1 MMKKI
6 KKFCLACLCGVLLV
20 TQVIPTKQVQA
31 ASTNDDEFQMFL
43 ADVLVDNYLLDN
55 VDQMMLHQYFYAY
68 LKEQNGAINLAV
80 TLTNMAN
87 DWGYAINGKTD
98 LYEDIL
104 IELIHDYI
112 NSDLFTK
119 EMKRSRERVE
129 QELFSFLK
137 DAIDFNQLK
146 EDHVE
151 LINKINDMDF
161 TSWDDL
167 LDLPYRYM
175 DDYVEGIVDR
185 FELPVSSSYLLNLS
199 MDTVDFL
206 YEIVM
211 YQSFRDGYGQIYQV
225 LDVMYRQTQNTELR
239 TAIKRVLDKLKAA
252 NHPQLWKIV
261 EESMDEFSVNANLTT
276 AKELVMT
283 ALTFVG
289 LGIDTGGFISE
300 VLYKSSTLSECQL
313 LLEAE
318 LDIENAIKDVIY
330 YKQNNYDAN
339 VENAIIFNG
348 AMKLLYNAYDFGLE
362 ICEDYNEAVFDVEKR
377 IYLKNAKEFMDEHQQ
392 KANDIDFVNDKH
404 DYMDFNNAIKLWQ
417 SIADNDRTVFNTA
430 WELYLADHDR
440 IVRDFLEDFLGK
452 TYIQGIS
459 FAQSHIILDMKDYN
473 GSTFLT
479 KVNINPTEASGT
491 MITYTS
497 SDPTILEIVNA
508 NMYRVNLLK
517 EGTVTVTATTIDKLH
532 TATQQVTIIDSRN
545 DTQLIDPVVNGE
557 YLDDYY
563 EVNQDGITVTKVIGE
578 CVKKENN
585 ISVYYV
591 PSKINDL
598 IVTEVNF
605 YNMNVPNKVVL
616 SSTVKRI
623 SENGFAGKE
632 NFNSKCKVV
641 LNEGLEVIGKN
652 AFYQHDFLNSDVV
665 IPSTLVE
672 LKTNAF
678 LNTKKLNT
686 VIVKSQNLVEI
697 PKSCFENSSLKT
709 IHFNEGS
716 KLKIIGEKAFSG
728 SNLKSILLPESIETI
743 GNSAFQYTSIV
754 LDKLPDNLVTIGNN
768 AFLDSGTFNFDS
780 FPKNIKSIGER
791 AFESTNFKSVIYL
804 PNTLEYLGPCAF
816 QYTGDIQIFTYGEHN
831 NSVKGAM
838 NLSEFFSSL
847 EIPSSMNTVK
857 ILNLYNYRN
866 KSFNDKLYWH
876 AGLDTFNYYA
886 FDNNSISIYLKEGNA
901 DGTYKFSRESFL
913 YNLKPVGSDDWKTF
927 NIDYIEIPSN
937 YLDGV
942 TTLTNYKEWL
952 LDVVIVNVGQ
962 DVYLDKYVSLLDA
975 SILPGGSISYKDKE
989 GNITPLYERPSSYT
1003 KVSNYQY
1010 ENHAN
1015 YQVSGLSLLNNTIQD
1030 DVVNKNNILKLD
1042 ATVSYDNETKS
1053 TLGSD
1058 PSLKI
1063 RCWED
1068 GTNETKSQRAAQLGA
1083 YLNFED
1089 LYLKQNDY
1097 RYFNLYF
1104 ENVDVNQKGN
1114 YVIQLDVNNTSYTED
1129 KTALYKIEG
1138 SKITR
1143 IPIQITTSG
1152 IITFETDT
1160 LGLFALAPFT
1170 RLEEKGYDYLE
1181 ELHNLLD
1188 GQEIKVWYENPVTY
1202 ETQNGTITIIGED
1215 KNEENS
1221 SVVVSK
1227 PEISEEVKKEIIK
1240 YFDIDDTLIDE
1251 EIDECVINEE
1261 MLNDKKLWDII
1272 QNSLIKIDTTQDNE
1286 TIQIAITQLL
1296 EKYNALNLFKVEEVD
1311 GKLTLVDITKDAIR
1325 ELKEKQ
1331 ANPLITSNNRDY
1343 YQLKLDN
1350 KGTYYFGLHESDS
1363 KVNYK
1368 AANSILPLVIGGIG
1382 FITIVGIIV
1391 LLILKKR
1398 TNN

>member
-151 LINKINDMDF
+151 LINKIDDMDF
-161 TSWDDL
+161 TSWDDF

-377 IYLKNAKEFMDEHQQ
+377 IYLKNAKEFMDEYQQ
-392 KANDIDFVNDKH
+392 KANDIDFANDKH

-479 KVNINPTEASGT
+479 KVNINPTEASET

-532 TATQQVTIIDSRN
+532 TATQQVTIV
-545 DTQLIDPVVNGE
+545 DTKGKFSNRTLNGDYSE
-557 YLDDYY
+557 YY
-563 EVNQDGITVTKVIGE
+563 EVNNDGLTIKKIIPDCIEYEIGNDGSRE
-578 CVKKENN
+578 IAYYIPKTINGKE
-585 ISVYYV
+585 
-591 PSKINDL
+591 
-598 IVTEVNF
+598 VTELDFSELKFPSVVISEGVNLYVDAF
-605 YNMNVPNKVVL
+605 ILP
-616 SSTVKRI
+616 STIKRI
-623 SENGFAGKE
+623 ADSCFEDIDE
-632 NFNSKCKVV
+632 WWYDIY
-641 LNEGLEVIGKN
+641 LNEGLEEIGEN
-652 AFYQHDFLNSDVV
+652 AFKSFTLKNVKQL
-665 IPSTLVE
+665 ILPSTLNK
-672 LKTNAF
+672 LGKGAF
-678 LNTKKLNT
+678 SYLNGTEIT
-686 VIVKSQNLVEI
+686 VIVNSKNLTEI
-697 PKSCFENSSLKT
+697 PDRCFYGTYSTIKN
-709 IHFNEGS
+709 IHFSEDTNI
-716 KLKIIGEKAFSG
+716 KIIGKEAFSH
-728 SNLKSILLPESIETI
+728 SYIRKIDLPDTVEII
-743 GNSAFQYTSIV
+743 KDSAF
-754 LDKLPDNLVTIGNN
+754 
-768 AFLDSGTFNFDS
+768 
-780 FPKNIKSIGER
+780 
-791 AFESTNFKSVIYL
+791 FE
-804 PNTLEYLGPCAF
+804 C
-816 QYTGDIQIFTYGEHN
+816 
-831 NSVKGAM
+831 
-838 NLSEFFSSL
+838 
-847 EIPSSMNTVK
+847 
-857 ILNLYNYRN
+857 
-866 KSFNDKLYWH
+866 
-876 AGLDTFNYYA
+876 
-886 FDNNSISIYLKEGNA
+886 
-901 DGTYKFSRESFL
+901 
-913 YNLKPVGSDDWKTF
+913 
-927 NIDYIEIPSN
+927 
-937 YLDGV
+937 
-942 TTLTNYKEWL
+942 
-952 LDVVIVNVGQ
+952 
-962 DVYLDKYVSLLDA
+962 
-975 SILPGGSISYKDKE
+975 
-989 GNITPLYERPSSYT
+989 
-1003 KVSNYQY
+1003 
-1010 ENHAN
+1010 
-1015 YQVSGLSLLNNTIQD
+1015 
-1030 DVVNKNNILKLD
+1030 
-1042 ATVSYDNETKS
+1042 
-1053 TLGSD
+1053 
-1058 PSLKI
+1058 
-1063 RCWED
+1063 
-1068 GTNETKSQRAAQLGA
+1068 
-1083 YLNFED
+1083 
-1089 LYLKQNDY
+1089 
-1097 RYFNLYF
+1097 
-1104 ENVDVNQKGN
+1104 
-1114 YVIQLDVNNTSYTED
+1114 
-1129 KTALYKIEG
+1129 
-1138 SKITR
+1138 
-1143 IPIQITTSG
+1143 
-1152 IITFETDT
+1152 
-1160 LGLFALAPFT
+1160 
-1170 RLEEKGYDYLE
+1170 DYLE
-1181 ELHNLLD
+1181 LNKLPKNLI
-1188 GQEIKVWYENPVTY
+1188 E
-1202 ETQNGTITIIGED
+1202 IGENAF
-1215 KNEENS
+1215 KNMAVNNINYNSFTFFIPYSNFQEN
-1221 SVVVSK
+1221 
-1227 PEISEEVKKEIIK
+1227 
-1240 YFDIDDTLIDE
+1240 
-1251 EIDECVINEE
+1251 
-1261 MLNDKKLWDII
+1261 
-1272 QNSLIKIDTTQDNE
+1272 
-1286 TIQIAITQLL
+1286 
-1296 EKYNALNLFKVEEVD
+1296 
-1311 GKLTLVDITKDAIR
+1311 
-1325 ELKEKQ
+1325 
-1331 ANPLITSNNRDY
+1331 
-1343 YQLKLDN
+1343 
-1350 KGTYYFGLHESDS
+1350 DS
-1363 KVNYK
+1363 KNQ
-1368 AANSILPLVIGGIG
+1368 I
-1382 FITIVGIIV
+1382 ITEQNNIIV
-1391 LLILKKR
+1391 PAFFINSFIGKCNIFLSNISLVNRHMTAMKIVLATVEIGLNPSLSKTYAIGKFIICMPPTR
-1398 TNN
+1398 I